1 MPLPEFSS
9 RCTVC
14 IRENKFC
21 KHLDRTP
28 TIWKCLICSA
38 GSIRRSSTRAKHK
51 ASAHTANT
59 GHDVEIYMSPFSLK
73 ELREKY
79 SDERDM
85 NKIKRELALFLK
97 NDR

>member
-9 RCTVC
+9 KCTVC
-14 IRENKFC
+14 IRENKLC
-21 KHLDRTP
+21 RHLEGTP
-28 TIWKCLICSA
+28 TIWKCLICNA

-51 ASAHTANT
+51 ASTHTDNT

-79 SDERDM
+79 SIERDM
-85 NKIKRELALFLK
+85 DKIKRELALFLK
-97 NDR
+97 K